1 MKIGMVLD
9 KIFPP
14 DIRVENEA
22 TSLAENGFEVYLLCL
37 DYNNTLP
44 GEEVYNGFNIIR
56 LRVSK
61 KWIFRGR
68 ALINTPF
75 NFYTYYWAE
84 KIKNFI
90 DTYKINI
97 LHVHDLYL
105 LGAAFLANRKYK
117 IPIVAD
123 LHENYVEGLK
133 NYQFANTFPGNIL
146 ISKSRWA
153 KKEVEWCHRADFIIT
168 VIEEAVERYSSLG
181 VPRDKIAVVAN
192 YVNQDQFL
200 NAKDDPEIVNRFKDY
215 FSAIYI
221 GGFDAHRGLESVI
234 NAVPEIVKKIPHF
247 KLILVGQGR
256 NYNNLVRLSE
266 KYKIKDYIS
275 FEGFQ
280 LPDKLPSYI
289 KASTICLIP
298 HLKTVHTDNTIPHKL
313 FQYMLLGKPVIS
325 SDCNP
330 IVRIVREA
338 EAGLI
343 YKSGNQTE
351 LAEQIVY
358 LAKNKTKIKQMGDMG
373 QLAVK
378 NNYNWGNAAKNLIG
392 LYSKFE
398 KTVT

>member
-22 TSLAENGFEVYLLCL
+22 ISLAENGFEVYLLCL

-61 KWIFRGR
+61 KWIYRGR

-90 DTYKINI
+90 STYKIDT
-97 LHVHDLYL
+97 LHIHDLYL
-105 LGAAFLANRKYK
+105 LGAAFLANQKYK

-133 NYQFANTFPGNIL
+133 IYQFANTFPGNIL

-168 VIEEAVERYSSLG
+168 VIEEAVERYSNLG
-181 VPRDKIAVVAN
+181 VPRDKITVVAN

-200 NAKDDPEIVNRFKDY
+200 DAKDDPEILYRFKDY

-221 GGFDAHRGLESVI
+221 GSFDTHRGLESVI
-234 NAVPEIVKKIPHF
+234 NAVPEIVKKVPQF

-256 NYNNLVRLSE
+256 NYKNLVRLTK
-266 KYKIKDYIS
+266 KYNIEDYVS

-280 LPDKLPSYI
+280 PPDKLPSYI
-289 KASTICLIP
+289 KASTVCLIP

-313 FQYMLLGKPVIS
+313 FHYMLLGKPVIS

-330 IVRIVREA
+330 IVRILNQA
-338 EAGLI
+338 QAGLI
-343 YKSGNQTE
+343 YRSDHPEE
-351 LAEQIVY
+351 LARKMVQ
-358 LAKNKTKIKQMGDMG
+358 LFNQPGLLQRMG
-373 QLAVK
+373 QNGKEAVL
-378 NNYNWGNAAKNLIG
+378 NHYNWNTTSKNLIN
-392 LYSKFE
+392 LYKIIE
-398 KTVT
+398 KNKS